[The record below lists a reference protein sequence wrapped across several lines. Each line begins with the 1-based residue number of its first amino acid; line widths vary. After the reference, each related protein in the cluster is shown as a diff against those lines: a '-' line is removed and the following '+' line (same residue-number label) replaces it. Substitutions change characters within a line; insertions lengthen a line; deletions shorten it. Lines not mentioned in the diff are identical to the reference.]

1 MKKYTLFSKLFG
13 YITVQSDLLD
23 DPDDM
28 WLDINRYM
36 SVNIYTNEDNGRQ
49 YANIWAMKI
58 MKASEDGLSLFNEEI
73 EDYEDC
79 KIVKIEDIES

>member
-1 MKKYTLFSKLFG
+1 MKKYTLYSKLFG
-13 YITVQSDLLD
+13 YITVQSDHLD

-28 WLDINRYM
+28 WLDINKYL
-36 SVNIYTNEDNGRQ
+36 SVNIYTNEEDGRQ

-58 MKASEDGLSLFNEEI
+58 TKAGDDGLSMFNEEI
-73 EDYEDC
+73 EDYEGC

>member
-1 MKKYTLFSKLFG
+1 MKKYTLYSKLFG

-28 WLDINRYM
+28 WLDINKYL
-36 SVNIYTNEDNGRQ
+36 SVNIFTNEDDGRKF
-49 YANIWAMKI
+49 ASVWAMKVG
-58 MKASEDGLSLFNEEI
+58 EDGLSSFNEEI

-79 KIVKIEDIES
+79 EIVKVEDIES